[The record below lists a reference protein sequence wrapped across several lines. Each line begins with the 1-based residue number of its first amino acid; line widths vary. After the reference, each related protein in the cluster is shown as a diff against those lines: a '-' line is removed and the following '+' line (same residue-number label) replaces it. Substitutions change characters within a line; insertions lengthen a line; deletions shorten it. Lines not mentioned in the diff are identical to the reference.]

1 MANNRGRTSLKCKR
15 KNDNPMGAYDR
26 LPADLRHWVAE
37 AALPWR
43 AQSVQK
49 AFDKALK
56 RTGRAELALAELDRI
71 QHKLLTKD
79 ASVVWGQDYPALA
92 ERA

>member
-26 LPADLRHWVAE
+26 LPADLRHWVAS

-43 AQSVQK
+43 AQSVLK
-49 AFDKALK
+49 AYDKAIK
-56 RTGRAELALAELDRI
+56 RTGRVDLAMAELDRI
-71 QHKLLTKD
+71 QRNLLAKD
-79 ASVVWGQDYPALA
+79 APSVWGQDYPALT